1 MKKFVV
7 ILGVGYKSSTNDVVI
22 NENVFL
28 SRDVK
33 INIGAACA
41 HQLAAKGHDLIII
54 SRSQRKL
61 DIIKKGLNE
70 LFPDRTINAVAL
82 DVLDSKQVN
91 SFFEMLDPSYE
102 YAYIHSAGLG
112 AGGYQI
118 KDNNPYLAIED
129 IPIDLP
135 TMEFEVVVKSLLSLV
150 RGFLPFFKRQ
160 AKAKVIVVNSM
171 SGIRP
176 YPLGFSHSSAKAGLH
191 NAVRSLT
198 LELNK
203 ENIFFSE
210 VNPGMVDTGHYDDKS
225 VIDSINMISKE
236 FGYSYEKL
244 PQMSPYEVGD
254 AVRMC
259 LESTAHIL
267 TVDMVS
273 EGQIPH
279 IGA

>member
-1 MKKFVV
+1 MRKVVV
-7 ILGVGYKSSTNDVVI
+7 ILGVGFKCTTSENCYS
-22 NENVFL
+22 NVFN
-28 SRDVK
+28 SNNVK

-41 HQLAAKGHDLIII
+41 HQLAANGHDLIIL
-54 SRSQRKL
+54 SRSKEKL
-61 DIIKKGLNE
+61 DKIKNDLIE
-70 LFPDRTINAVAL
+70 LFPKRIIESKAI
-82 DVLDSKQVN
+82 DVLDSNQVETFCKN
-91 SFFEMLDPSYE
+91 LDPQCE
-102 YAYIHSAGLG
+102 YSYIHSAGLG

-135 TMEFEVVVKSLLSLV
+135 TMEYEVVVKSLLSLV
-150 RGFLPFFKRQ
+150 RGFLPFFRKQ

-203 ENIFFSE
+203 ENIYFSE
-210 VNPGMVDTGHYDDKS
+210 VNPGMVDTGHYDGKA
-225 VIDSINMISKE
+225 VIDSINLISKE
-236 FGYSYEKL
+236 FGYSYDKL